1 MSGSHKLLFTFALAI
16 LLVVGMY
23 TVRGLGQSSAA
34 SGIVVNTFAPPPIDH
49 GLVARFSRSPDSPES
64 QIRSAIRLGNS
75 PLDRVGIGGAHY
87 VAGKL
92 IVKFRSGTSSASKAS
107 ARSVVPAIDMERA
120 WDIQPAAGS
129 NIIVAVLDTGVA
141 YTNVTMKYHANAFRI
156 DADLN

>member
-107 ARSVVPAIDMERA
+107 ARSVVSASGS
-120 WDIQPAAGS
+120 IQPSYADFE
-129 NIIVAVLDTGVA
+129 V
-141 YTNVTMKYHANAFRI
+141 MKI
-156 DADLN
+156 DPSVDAEASAQALA